1 LVKGLGKAKK
11 SKISIT
17 IDRDLLKKIDEL
29 AKKRFKIRLTR
40 SAIIEYYL
48 RLGIEADKYDI
59 SVTR

>member
-1 LVKGLGKAKK
+1 VKNLGRAKK
-11 SKISIT
+11 SKVSIT

-29 AKKRFKIRLTR
+29 AKKRFKIKMTR

>member
-1 LVKGLGKAKK
+1 VKGLGKAKK

>member
-1 LVKGLGKAKK
+1 LGKAKK

-29 AKKRFKIRLTR
+29 AKKRLKIRLTR